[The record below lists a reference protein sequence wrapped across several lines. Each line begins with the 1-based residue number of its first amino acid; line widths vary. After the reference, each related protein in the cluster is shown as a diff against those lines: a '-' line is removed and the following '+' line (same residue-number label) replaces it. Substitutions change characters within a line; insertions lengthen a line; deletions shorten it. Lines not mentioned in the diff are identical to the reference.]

1 MHHSAIVSTGIT
13 LWSLVLFSLCIVPV
27 MCFTEDIT
35 QHRPLLQGELTV
47 FRFGK
52 GRQGGGGESR
62 VEARLRRGQKICFY
76 THYCVMSSLYFCM
89 KLLLNKFGCGNPSV
103 NDIALPVFPL
113 IFLHCSRAVANTAEA
128 EIVVRDEFS
137 LGL

>member
-1 MHHSAIVSTGIT
+1 MVVGIIQSLHSASDVLYGGYNAAQAPSPRRAY
-13 LWSLVLFSLCIVPV
+13 SLQIWQR
-27 MCFTEDIT
+27 EA
-35 QHRPLLQGELTV
+35 R
-47 FRFGK
+47 
-52 GRQGGGGESR
+52 GGGESR

-113 IFLHCSRAVANTAEA
+113 IFLHCSRAAANTAEA